1 MSNYNKYS
9 GEKCVQKTAKA
20 ERRIIMKKKFF
31 AIATIAL
38 LSVMC
43 LSVFAACTTDV
54 DGKTFVYESFRIEF
68 EDEAK
73 EMAEEMG
80 MDLDK
85 FTDYMMEESGMEEV
99 FSPLEISFNDGKA
112 TMTYGMDSGSAADY
126 EQNGK
131 IITIDGLT
139 EEESLTITVSGSKL
153 VMEPNIGME
162 EIEGMEGIDTFKVI
176 FKQK

>member
-1 MSNYNKYS
+1 
-9 GEKCVQKTAKA
+9 
-20 ERRIIMKKKFF
+20 
-31 AIATIAL
+31 
-38 LSVMC
+38 
-43 LSVFAACTTDV
+43 
-54 DGKTFVYESFRIEF
+54 
-68 EDEAK
+68 
-73 EMAEEMG
+73 MAEEMG

>member
-1 MSNYNKYS
+1 M
-9 GEKCVQKTAKA
+9 KA
-20 ERRIIMKKKFF
+20 ERRITMKKKFF
-31 AIATIAL
+31 AIAAIAL
-38 LSVMC
+38 LSAMC

-54 DGKTFVYESFRIEF
+54 DGKTFVFESFDVEF
-68 EDEAK
+68 DEETK
-73 EMAEEMG
+73 ETAEEMG

-85 FTDYMMEESGMEEV
+85 FTDYVMEESGMKEM

-131 IITIDGLT
+131 IITIEGLT
-139 EEESLTITVSGSKL
+139 EEEGLTITVSGSKL
-153 VMEPNIGME
+153 VIEPNMGM
-162 EIEGMEGIDTFKVI
+162 EGMEGIAGIDTFKVT

>member
-1 MSNYNKYS
+1 
-9 GEKCVQKTAKA
+9 
-20 ERRIIMKKKFF
+20 MKKKFF
-31 AIATIAL
+31 AIAAIAL
-38 LSVMC
+38 LSAMC

-85 FTDYMMEESGMEEV
+85 FTDYMMEESGMEEL
-99 FSPLEISFNDGKA
+99 FSTMEFSFKDGMVTQKAAGVTSPALEYEQDGK
-112 TMTYGMDSGSAADY
+112 
-126 EQNGK
+126 N
-131 IITIDGLT
+131 ITIGGASA
-139 EEESLTITVSGSKL
+139 EEVGVTLTVSGSKL
-153 VMEPNIGME
+153 IMEMTE
-162 EIEGMEGIDTFKVI
+162 EGVGTYKVT

>member
-1 MSNYNKYS
+1 MCK
-9 GEKCVQKTAKA
+9 KTVKA
-20 ERRIIMKKKFF
+20 ERRITMKKKFF
-31 AIATIAL
+31 AIAAIAL
-38 LSVMC
+38 LSAMC

-54 DGKTFVYESFRIEF
+54 DGKTFVFESFDVEF
-68 EDEAK
+68 DEETK
-73 EMAEEMG
+73 EAAEEMG

-85 FTDYMMEESGMEEV
+85 FTDYVMEESGMKEM

-131 IITIDGLT
+131 TITIDGMTDQTDEMT
-139 EEESLTITVSGSKL
+139 EEVSFTITVSGSKL
-153 VMEPNIGME
+153 VMEPNME
-162 EIEGMEGIDTFKVI
+162 MEGIEGLEGIDAFKII

>member
-1 MSNYNKYS
+1 MCVKT
-9 GEKCVQKTAKA
+9 GESRM
-20 ERRIIMKKKFF
+20 EDIMKKKFF
-31 AIATIAL
+31 AFATIAL

-54 DGKTFVYESFRIEF
+54 DGKTFVFESFDVEF
-68 EDEAK
+68 DEETK
-73 EMAEEMG
+73 ETAEEMG

-85 FTDYMMEESGMEEV
+85 FTDYIMEEIDMKEM

-131 IITIDGLT
+131 IITIEGLT
-139 EEESLTITVSGSKL
+139 EKEGITITVSGSKL
-153 VMEPNIGME
+153 VMEPNME
-162 EIEGMEGIDTFKVI
+162 MEGIEGIAGIDTFKVI

>member
-1 MSNYNKYS
+1 M
-9 GEKCVQKTAKA
+9 QKTAKV
-20 ERRIIMKKKFF
+20 ERRITMKKKFF
-31 AIATIAL
+31 AIAAIAL
-38 LSVMC
+38 LSAMC
-43 LSVFAACTTDV
+43 LSVFVACTTDV